1 MSRIVDELWEA
12 RLLGLLQ
19 VLVEMHPEI
28 LGPERLVLKV
38 RGISAESPFLEVY
51 ELDKLV
57 EELISS
63 YLPHLREAIS
73 IIVKLGVSNCEA
85 PALEGLRHFELEL

>member
-51 ELDKLV
+51 ELD
-57 EELISS
+57 
-63 YLPHLREAIS
+63 
-73 IIVKLGVSNCEA
+73 
-85 PALEGLRHFELEL
+85 